1 MVQDFKKFIMRGN
14 VIDLAVGII
23 IGGAFGKIVASFV
36 NEILMPLVG
45 MLLGK
50 VDFKNLFISLDGN
63 KYATLAEA
71 QAAGA
76 ATVNYG
82 NFIATIIDFL
92 IIALVVFLIIR
103 AINKARENADKKK
116 AAEAAAA
123 PPTTKEC
130 PFCFAQ
136 VDIRAKRCPNCTSEL
151 K

>member
-1 MVQDFKKFIMRGN
+1 MFAEFKKFVMRGN

-50 VDFKNLFISLDGN
+50 VDFKNLFISLDGS

-82 NFIATIIDFL
+82 SFIGTIIDFL
-92 IIALVVFLIIR
+92 IIAFVIFLIIR
-103 AINKARENADKKK
+103 AINKARENAYKKK
-116 AAEAAAA
+116 ASEVAAA
-123 PPTTKEC
+123 PTAKEC
-130 PFCFAQ
+130 PHCFTQ